1 MIATNKSVLI
11 VGNGL
16 SRKSFNFVDIKGA
29 SQCPLYACNLGYTD
43 LPYDKVFAIDD
54 GVIAELKSKNIAF
67 QDVPEE
73 MKWEPAEYRSPS
85 PRNNTGMVAMQYA
98 INEGYTELLCFG
110 FDFLLDSAEKI
121 ASNVF
126 EGHHLYG
133 AETKCSIP
141 DSYARRGYLGW
152 MMAQNPDVKFHFIFP
167 EQK

>member
-1 MIATNKSVLI
+1 MTETSKKILI

-16 SRKSFNFVDIKGA
+16 SRKSFDFLQVKRTI
-29 SQCPLYACNLGYTD
+29 QCPLYACNLGYTD

-54 GVIAELKSKNIAF
+54 GVIEELKSQNIPF

-73 MKWEPAEYRSPS
+73 MKWEPKEYRSPS

-98 INEGYTELLCFG
+98 INEGYNELLCFG
-110 FDFLLDSAEKI
+110 FDFLLRDAEKV

-126 EGHHLYG
+126 EGHPLYG
-133 AETKCSIP
+133 ADTKCSLP
-141 DSYARRGYLGW
+141 DSHARKGYLGW

-167 EQK
+167 EQQ